1 MASTPGRGA
10 NFGRHVFEQ
19 LYTNWMENSLTG
31 ELARLVLVFQPAE
44 TELGVLTLGLKRGRA
59 DIGLLAVD
67 Q

>member
-1 MASTPGRGA
+1 
-10 NFGRHVFEQ
+10 VFEQ